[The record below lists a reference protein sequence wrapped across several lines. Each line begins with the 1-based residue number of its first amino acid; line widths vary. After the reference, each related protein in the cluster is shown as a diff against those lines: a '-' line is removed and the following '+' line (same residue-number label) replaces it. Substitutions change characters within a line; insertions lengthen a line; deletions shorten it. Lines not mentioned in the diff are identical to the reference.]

1 MNFIKDAIIYTANT
15 YPTWKKIYDIIGIIL
30 SVMVFH
36 KAFYFVIGMFFTR
49 KFKKLIIV
57 LIKQQSYVEKKVLLF
72 MKDLILFIKQKVMLY
87 NFYLNK

>member
-49 KFKKLIIV
+49 KFKKA
-57 LIKQQSYVEKKVLLF
+57 
-72 MKDLILFIKQKVMLY
+72 QKNHKYGICIAAV
-87 NFYLNK
+87 